1 MSEPAGPA
9 TGHTASGHTFLARL
23 ADAATA
29 REQAGL
35 TRRLVPQPPG
45 GGPLLDLAGND
56 YLGLSADPR
65 VTAAAAAAALTWG
78 AGARASRLV
87 TGSTELHA
95 RLESALAGFCGQQ
108 AGLVFSTGYA
118 ANLGAVS
125 ALAGRGDLIVSDA
138 HVHASLVDACRLS
151 RALIAIA
158 EHNDVEAV
166 EAALAGRAETYAVV
180 LVESVY
186 SVLGD
191 AAPLAELAAAC
202 ERQGAVLIVDEAHAL
217 GTAGEHGHGLVAEAG
232 LAGRAD
238 VVVTGTLSKSLGSQG
253 GFVLCRPE
261 VREHLVNTAR
271 AFIYDTGL
279 APAATGAALAALEV
293 LRSEPE
299 RVDAVRRVASSLA
312 AIASAPAPAAAV
324 LSVVMPSAA
333 RAFEAAESC
342 AEMGVRVGCFRPPS
356 VPDGIS
362 RLRLTARATLTDG
375 ELALAATALTGAL
388 RGAEASK
395 RPGLTVPGVA
405 VPGVAAVPGGR

>member
-1 MSEPAGPA
+1 M
-9 TGHTASGHTFLARL
+9 TAFLTRL
-23 ADAATA
+23 ATAATA

-35 TRRLVPQPPG
+35 TRRLVPRAVG
-45 GGPLLDLAGND
+45 AEPLLDLAGND
-56 YLGLSADPR
+56 YLGLSSHPR
-65 VTAAAAAAALTWG
+65 VSAAAAHAALAWG

-87 TGSTELHA
+87 TGSTQLHA
-95 RLESALAGFCGQQ
+95 DLEAALAEFCAQP

-118 ANLGAVS
+118 ANLGAVT

-151 RALIAIA
+151 RARIAIT

-166 EAALAGRAETYAVV
+166 EAALTDRAEAHAVV
-180 LVESVY
+180 LIESVY

-191 AAPLAELAAAC
+191 AAPLAELAAVC
-202 ERQGAVLIVDEAHAL
+202 RRHGAVLIVDEAHAL
-217 GTAGEHGHGLVAEAG
+217 GTAGERGRGLVAAAG

-253 GFVLCRPE
+253 GFVLGHPA

-279 APAATGAALAALEV
+279 APAATGAALAALRV
-293 LRSEPE
+293 LEAEPD
-299 RVDAVRRVASSLA
+299 RVDAVRHAAATLA

-324 LSVVMPSAA
+324 LSVSMPSAQA
-333 RAFEAAESC
+333 AFAAAASC
-342 AEMGVRVGCFRPPS
+342 AEAGVRVGCFRPPS

-362 RLRLTARATLTDG
+362 RLRLTARATLTADEL
-375 ELALAATALTGAL
+375 ELAAAALGGAL
-388 RGAEASK
+388 RGVRE
-395 RPGLTVPGVA
+395 PVGP
-405 VPGVAAVPGGR
+405 